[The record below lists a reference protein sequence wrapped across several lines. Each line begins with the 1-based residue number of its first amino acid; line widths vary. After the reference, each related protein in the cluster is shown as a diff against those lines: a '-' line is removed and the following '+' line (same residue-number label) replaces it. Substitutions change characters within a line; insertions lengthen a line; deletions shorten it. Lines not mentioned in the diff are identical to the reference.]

1 MEPAM
6 QKAAFLSTEKP
17 LLLQGAMELEVAVLR
32 SRIRGCETIW
42 LGNFVFWRGRI
53 GEQPVVL
60 AKTGI
65 GTAAAAASTALA
77 CERFKPAAIVN
88 QGTAG
93 AYGADLHPY
102 DLVLAS
108 AVYNANAMFTTK
120 DGISRFLDLAAL
132 EKESDQE
139 KFTSDLPVVRK
150 LAGPVCHWLEAGSRG
165 YAKGRVR
172 QGLIAS
178 GDQWNESAD
187 LLKGYSDF
195 YHVAC
200 EEMEAAAAE
209 SIARQFGIFFGAVRV
224 ISNNN
229 RLGEGFVPETAAA
242 LQDWLVDLLE
252 KKSL

>member
-6 QKAAFLSTEKP
+6 QKAAFLSIEKP
-17 LLLQGAMELEVAVLR
+17 LLLQGAMDLEVAALR
-32 SRIRGCETIW
+32 SRMRGCETIW
-42 LGNFVFWRGRI
+42 LGNFVFWRGQI
-53 GEQPVVL
+53 GVQPVVL

-77 CERFKPAAIVN
+77 CERFQPAAIVN

-93 AYGADLHPY
+93 AYGVDLHPY

-108 AVYNANAMFTTK
+108 AIYNANAMFTTK
-120 DGISRFLDLAAL
+120 DGISRFLDMEAL

-139 KFTSDLPVVRK
+139 KFTSDQPIARK
-150 LAGPVCHWLEAGSRG
+150 VDGAVCDWLEAGSRD
-165 YAKGRVR
+165 YTKGRTH
-172 QGLIAS
+172 QGIIAS

-200 EEMEAAAAE
+200 EEMEAAAAG
-209 SIARQFGIFFGAVRV
+209 SIARQFGIPFGAVRV

-229 RLGEGFVPETAAA
+229 RLGEAFVPETAAA
-242 LQDWLVDLLE
+242 LQEWLVDLLE